1 MLQGLWSLLRFT
13 WDPHDGGMLEQNA
26 AVPAT
31 NHTDDEPQLERTL
44 SLPLLVFYG
53 LGVTVG
59 AGIFAL
65 VGEILG
71 IAGDHAALA
80 FLLAGVIAGFT
91 GVSYMALV
99 AQFPRAGGEAV
110 YVNRGLG
117 RQAGRFAGLGVVVT
131 GIISSAVVAQ
141 AFSGYVATLVPV
153 PKSLTAAALVLLLTA
168 VAWWGVRESVI
179 VASIVTV
186 LEVGTLLVV
195 ALFGLPEIDLD
206 VVARGFDLSGAGTAG
221 AILTGAGIAFFA
233 FIGFEDIANMAEETK
248 DPRTTAPRAIRW
260 TLAITLLAYVGLA
273 IVAVSLPDRSAIADS
288 DAPMAVIFEAV
299 SGLDSAPV
307 ATIASFAM
315 VNGILVQIVMASR
328 VLYGMANEGQ
338 LPTVLAQV
346 DDTRHTP
353 ARATLLVGA
362 AIIVLLLFPL
372 VTLARVTSI
381 VTLSVFTLVNLA
393 LVRLTRTMPELG
405 HTKWV
410 VNGVVG
416 AIVSAGLGVWQV
428 VELF

>member
-1 MLQGLWSLLRFT
+1 
-13 WDPHDGGMLEQNA
+13 MLEQNA
-26 AVPAT
+26 AVPAA
-31 NHTDDEPQLERTL
+31 NPTDDEPQLERTL

-141 AFSGYVATLVPV
+141 AFSGYVATLVSV
-153 PKSLTAAALVLLLTA
+153 PKWLTAAALVLLLTA

-186 LEVGTLLVV
+186 LEVGTLLAV
-195 ALFGLPEIDLD
+195 ALFGLPEIELD
-206 VVARGFDLSGAGTAG
+206 VVARGFDLSGAGTTSAV
-221 AILTGAGIAFFA
+221 LTGAGIAFFA

-248 DPRTTAPRAIRW
+248 DPRTTAPRA
-260 TLAITLLAYVGLA
+260 
-273 IVAVSLPDRSAIADS
+273 
-288 DAPMAVIFEAV
+288 
-299 SGLDSAPV
+299 
-307 ATIASFAM
+307 
-315 VNGILVQIVMASR
+315 
-328 VLYGMANEGQ
+328 
-338 LPTVLAQV
+338 
-346 DDTRHTP
+346 
-353 ARATLLVGA
+353 RATLLVGA
-362 AIIVLLLFPL
+362 AIIVLLMFPL

-393 LVRLTRTMPELG
+393 LVRLTRLMPELG
-405 HTKWV
+405 HMKWV

-416 AIVSAGLGVWQV
+416 AIVSAGLGIWQI

>member
-1 MLQGLWSLLRFT
+1 MLTERTTPTPPTSTPPGEDSGL
-13 WDPHDGGMLEQNA
+13 D
-26 AVPAT
+26 
-31 NHTDDEPQLERTL
+31 RTL

-71 IAGDHAALA
+71 IAGDQAPLA

-141 AFSGYVATLVPV
+141 AFSGYVATLVSV
-153 PKSLTAAALVLLLTA
+153 PKSLTAALLVLLLTA

-179 VASIVTV
+179 VASVVTI
-186 LEVGTLLVV
+186 LEVGTLIVV
-195 ALFGLPEIDLD
+195 ALFGLPEIDLG
-206 VVARGFDLSGAGTAG
+206 VVQDGFDLGGAGTTG
-221 AILTGAGIAFFA
+221 AVLTGAGIAFFA
-233 FIGFEDIANMAEETK
+233 FIGFEDIANMAEETNN
-248 DPRTTAPRAIRW
+248 PRTTAPRAIRW
-260 TLAITLLAYVGLA
+260 TLSITMVAYVGLA
-273 IVAVSLPDRSAIADS
+273 LVAASLPDRASIADS

-307 ATIASFAM
+307 ATIAAFAM

-338 LPTVLAQV
+338 LPRALSMI
-346 DDTRHTP
+346 DTNRRTP

-362 AIIVLLLFPL
+362 AIILLLMFPL

-381 VTLSVFTLVNLA
+381 VTLSVFTLVNVA
-393 LVRLTRTMPELG
+393 LVRLTRTIPELA
-405 HTKWV
+405 HTRWL
-410 VNGVVG
+410 VNGAIG
-416 AIVSAGLGVWQV
+416 AVVSAGLGVWQV